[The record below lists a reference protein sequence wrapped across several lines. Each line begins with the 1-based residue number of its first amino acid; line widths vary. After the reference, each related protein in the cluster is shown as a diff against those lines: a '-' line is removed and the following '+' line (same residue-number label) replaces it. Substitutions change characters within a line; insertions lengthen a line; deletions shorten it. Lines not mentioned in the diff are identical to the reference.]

1 MNINHENDMNDNPKA
16 NGRLHQARQRIRQLR
31 QHRRAESVARIARD
45 YALII
50 MGSLLL
56 ALSMHLFFIPHQLV
70 AGGLSGT
77 AQIIN
82 KFTGWP
88 IGMLSFVLNI
98 PLFIVGWRYLGG
110 YRFLARTVLASFVF
124 SAALDGLQHFWSNA
138 NLTDDLALNALYG
151 GITAGVAVGLL
162 FRARA
167 TSGGTDILA
176 RILERR
182 FGTPLSQAYL
192 YTDGI
197 VVFLAGLAFGW
208 ERALYAVIALY
219 VGGVLVEVTLNGS
232 NVMRVATIITNEPT
246 AVADRIMADL
256 DRGVTDWSGR
266 GMYTGAERHVLL
278 CAVSRADTVLLK
290 HIIHEADPQAFVIIG
305 QAQEVFGEGFRKLRE
320 PK

>member
-1 MNINHENDMNDNPKA
+1 MNAAPREA
-16 NGRLHQARQRIRQLR
+16 NRSAKLRERIRRLRESPRHQTVWQL
-31 QHRRAESVARIARD
+31 ARD
-45 YALII
+45 YALIVFA
-50 MGSLLL
+50 SALL

-82 KFTGWP
+82 SFTGWP
-88 IGMLSFVLNI
+88 IGALTFIINI
-98 PLFIVGWRYLGG
+98 PLFVLGWFYLGG
-110 YRFLARTVLASFVF
+110 YRFLARTVFAAFTF
-124 SAALDGLQHFWSNA
+124 SAVLDGLQLLRPGMS
-138 NLTDDLALNALYG
+138 LTDDLALNALYG
-151 GITAGVAVGLL
+151 GVTAGVAVGLL

-192 YTDGI
+192 YTDGL

-219 VGGVLVEVTLNGS
+219 IGGVLVEVTLNGS
-232 NVMRVATIITNEPT
+232 NVMRVATIVTTRPE
-246 AVADRIMADL
+246 AVAGRILADL
-256 DRGVTDWSGR
+256 QRGVTDWTGR

-278 CAVSRADTVLLK
+278 CVVSRADTVLLK
-290 HIIHEADPQAFVIIG
+290 AIIHEVDPEAFVIIG
-305 QAQEVFGEGFRKLRE
+305 QAQEVFGEGFRSLRDS
-320 PK
+320 

>member
-1 MNINHENDMNDNPKA
+1 MANLSN
-16 NGRLHQARQRIRQLR
+16 NGRLARIRERVRRSRGARRQTGLQL
-31 QHRRAESVARIARD
+31 ARD
-45 YALII
+45 YALIVF
-50 MGSLLL
+50 GSALL

-82 KFTGWP
+82 SFTGWP
-88 IGMLSFVLNI
+88 IGALSFVLNI
-98 PLFIVGWRYLGG
+98 PLFVVGWFYLGG
-110 YRFLARTVLASFVF
+110 YRFLARTISSALVF
-124 SAALDGLQHFWSNA
+124 SLVLDGLQLFWPDMR
-138 NLTDDLALNALYG
+138 LTDDLALNALYG
-151 GITAGVAVGLL
+151 GVTAGVAVGLL

-192 YTDGI
+192 YTDGL

-232 NVMRVATIITNEPT
+232 NVMRVATIITSQPE
-246 AVADRIMADL
+246 AVAQRILADL
-256 DRGVTDWSGR
+256 ERGVTDWTGR

-278 CAVSRADTVLLK
+278 CAVSRADTALLK
-290 HIIHEADPQAFVIIG
+290 EIIHEADPAAFVIIG
-305 QAQEVFGEGFRKLRE
+305 QAQEVLGEGFRSLRE
-320 PK
+320 TA